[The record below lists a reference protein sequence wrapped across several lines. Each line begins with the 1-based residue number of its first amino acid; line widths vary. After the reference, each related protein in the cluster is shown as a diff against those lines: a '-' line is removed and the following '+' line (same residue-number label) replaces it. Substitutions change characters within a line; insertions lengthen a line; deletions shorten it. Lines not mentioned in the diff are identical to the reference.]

1 MQDMGTSNKIFIHN
15 PLHPD
20 GVRRDIL
27 IEGNRIIALGDLKG
41 MEEGAEVIEASRF
54 AVIPGLV
61 NCHTHAAMTF
71 FRGYGDD
78 LDLMDWLQNMIWP
91 VEEHMTEHDVY
102 VGAKL
107 ACLEMIKSGTTAFLD
122 MYSFPHGTARA
133 AEEMGLRANVS
144 YTVFDQG
151 NPERAE
157 LDKRNMDRYLK
168 EWDRYSSRVQFS
180 VGPHAIY
187 TVTGPMLQYT
197 HDFARANDLLV
208 HLHLSETKGEVDNC
222 IREHGVSPVRY
233 LDQLG
238 VLSPNVVLAHSLWM
252 DSEELQIIADRGAAC
267 VHNPASNMKLAS
279 GYRFKIE
286 EMRSKGI
293 RVGIGTDGTSSSNN
307 LDMFTAMKLTSF
319 LAKAWSGDPKAAS
332 APVVFETGTSSG
344 ANILRVDA
352 GAIQVGKLADLVLLD
367 LDIPEMTPCHNL
379 ISNAV
384 YSANGSAVD
393 TMIVDGKVL
402 MKGRKVPG
410 EEQIMQEAREVA
422 KDLFRR
428 SKKMK

>member
-1 MQDMGTSNKIFIHN
+1 MDTNNRLLIRN

-20 GVRRDIL
+20 GVRKDIL
-27 IEGNRIIALGDLKG
+27 IEGNKIVDIGSLEDKAT
-41 MEEGAEVIEASRF
+41 GAEVIDATRF

-78 LDLMDWLQNMIWP
+78 LKLMDWLNNMIWP
-91 VEEHMTEHDVY
+91 VEAHMTEEDVY

-133 AEEMGLRANVS
+133 VQEMGLRANIS
-144 YTVFDQG
+144 YTIFDRG
-151 NPERAE
+151 DAERAN
-157 LDKRNMDRYLK
+157 LDKRNMQRYL
-168 EWDRYSSRVQFS
+168 EEFTRYSDRVQYS

-187 TVTGPMLQYT
+187 TVTAPMLKYT
-197 HDFARANDLLV
+197 HDFAVANDVLV
-208 HLHLSETKGEVDNC
+208 HLHLSETKGEVDEC
-222 IREHGVSPVRY
+222 IKEHGVSPVRY
-233 LDQLG
+233 LDKLG

-252 DSEELQIIADRGAAC
+252 DSEELNILSDRGVSC
-267 VHNPASNMKLAS
+267 IHNPASNMKLAS
-279 GYRFKIE
+279 GYRFKLE

-307 LDMFTAMKLTSF
+307 LDMFTALKLTSF
-319 LAKAWSGDPKAAS
+319 LAKAWSGDPTLAS
-332 APVVFETGTSSG
+332 APTVYEAGTKMG
-344 ANILRVDA
+344 AGILRIDA
-352 GAIQVGKLADLVLLD
+352 GAIEVGKLADLALLD

-379 ISNAV
+379 ISNVV

-393 TMIVDGKVL
+393 TLIVDGKVL
-402 MKGRKVPG
+402 MRGRKVPN
-410 EEQIMQEAREVA
+410 EDEIMQEAREVA
-422 KDLFRR
+422 SDLFAR
-428 SKKMK
+428 K

>member
-1 MQDMGTSNKIFIHN
+1 MQDLAMTNNQKILIKN

-20 GVRRDIL
+20 GVQRDIL
-27 IEGNRIIALGDLKG
+27 VEGNRIAAIGHGLSA
-41 MEEGAEVIEASRF
+41 EGAEVIDAHRM

-78 LDLMDWLQNMIWP
+78 LDLMDWLNNMIWP
-91 VEEHMTEHDVY
+91 VEAHMDEEDVY
-102 VGAKL
+102 IGSKL

-133 AEEMGLRANVS
+133 VEEMGLRGNVS

-151 NPERAE
+151 NPKRAE
-157 LDKRNMDRYLK
+157 LDKCNMEKYLEEFK
-168 EWDRYSSRVQFS
+168 RYSDRVQFS

-187 TVTGPMLQYT
+187 TVTGPMLQYS
-197 HDFARANDLLV
+197 HDFAKANDLLV
-208 HLHLSETKGEVDNC
+208 HLHLSETKGEVENS
-222 IREHGVSPVRY
+222 IKEYGLTPVRY
-233 LDQLG
+233 LEKLG
-238 VLSPNVVLAHSLWM
+238 VLSPNLVLAHSLWM
-252 DSEELQIIADRGAAC
+252 DSEELQILADHGVAC

-279 GYRFKIE
+279 GYRFKLE

-319 LAKAWSGDPKAAS
+319 LAKAWSGDPKSGKAID
-332 APVVFETGTSSG
+332 VFSSG
-344 ANILRVDA
+344 TAMGADILRLDA
-352 GAIQVGKLADLVLLD
+352 GEIKVGKLADLALLD
-367 LDIPEMTPCHNL
+367 LDIPEMTPCHDL

-393 TMIVDGKVL
+393 TLIVDGKVL
-402 MKGRKVPG
+402 MRHRHVPG
-410 EEQIMQEAREVA
+410 EEAILAEARQYTER
-422 KDLFRR
+422 LFTK
-428 SKKMK
+428 SKQK

>member
-1 MQDMGTSNKIFIHN
+1 MSKLFIKN

-27 IEGNRIIALGDLKG
+27 IEGNKIVAIGNLQG
-41 MEEGAEVIEASRF
+41 MEAGAEVIDASRM
-54 AVIPGLV
+54 AVIPGLI

-78 LDLMDWLQNMIWP
+78 LRLMDWLNNMIWP
-91 VEEHMTEHDVY
+91 VEAHMTEEDVY
-102 VGAKL
+102 VGTKL

-133 AEEMGLRANVS
+133 VEEMGLRANVS
-144 YTVFDQG
+144 YTVFDRG
-151 NPERAE
+151 DKERAE
-157 LDKRNMDRYLK
+157 LDKRNMERYLK
-168 EWDRYSSRVQFS
+168 EFERYSDRVQLS
-180 VGPHAIY
+180 IGPHAIY

-197 HDFARANDLLV
+197 HDFAKANDLLV
-208 HLHLSETKGEVDNC
+208 HLHLSETEGEVKEC
-222 IREHGVSPVRY
+222 VKEHGTTPVRY
-233 LDQLG
+233 LQQLG
-238 VLSPNVVLAHSLWM
+238 VLSPNLVLAHSLWM
-252 DSEELQIIADRGAAC
+252 DSEELQILADHGVAC

-286 EMRSKGI
+286 EMWQKGI

-319 LAKAWSGDPKAAS
+319 LAKAWSGDPTSAKAEEVFKAATF
-332 APVVFETGTSSG
+332 AG
-344 ANILRVDA
+344 AEILRIPA
-352 GAIQVGKLADLVLLD
+352 GRIEVGRLADLALLQ

-379 ISNAV
+379 VSNVV

-393 TMIVDGKVL
+393 TLIVDGRVL
-402 MKGRKVPG
+402 MRGRHVPG
-410 EEQIMQEAREVA
+410 EEAIMSEARTVA
-422 KDLFRR
+422 RDLFER
-428 SKKMK
+428 SKKQKR

>member
-1 MQDMGTSNKIFIHN
+1 MSENKILIKN
-15 PLHPD
+15 PLHSD

-27 IEGNRIIALGDLKG
+27 IEGNRIAAIGEGCVAD
-41 MEEGAEVIEASRF
+41 GAEVIDASRM

-78 LDLMDWLQNMIWP
+78 LDLMDWLNNMIWP
-91 VEEHMTEHDVY
+91 VEAHMDEEDVY
-102 VGAKL
+102 IGSKL

-133 AEEMGLRANVS
+133 VEEMGLRGSIS

-157 LDKRNMDRYLK
+157 LDKRNMARYM
-168 EWDRYSSRVQFS
+168 EEFGRYSDRVQFS

-197 HDFARANDLLV
+197 HDFAQANDLLV
-208 HLHLSETKGEVDNC
+208 HLHLSETKGEVENS
-222 IREHGVSPVRY
+222 IKEYGMSPVRY
-233 LDQLG
+233 LKKLG
-238 VLSPNVVLAHSLWM
+238 VLSPNLVLAHSLWM
-252 DSEELQIIADRGAAC
+252 DSEELQMLADYGVAC

-279 GYRFKIE
+279 GYRFKLE
-286 EMRSKGI
+286 EMWDKGI

-319 LAKAWSGDPKAAS
+319 LAKAWSGDPKAGKAGG
-332 APVVFETGTSSG
+332 VF
-344 ANILRVDA
+344 DA
-352 GAIQVGKLADLVLLD
+352 GTLVGADILGIEAGAVEVGKLADLALLD

-379 ISNAV
+379 VSNV
-384 YSANGSAVD
+384 VNSANGSAVN
-393 TMIVDGKVL
+393 TLLVDGKVL
-402 MKGRKVPG
+402 MRDRKVPG
-410 EEQIMQEAREVA
+410 EETILAEAREYTE
-422 KDLFRR
+422 KLFNK
-428 SKKMK
+428 SKKKN